1 MNISNS
7 TENESNKKIDP
18 IDMVVG
24 ERLMKRRRLMGYSQS
39 EVAEA
44 TGVTI
49 QQIQKYEKAVN
60 RISSSRLYKLARLL
74 KVPVSY
80 FFTTIDSLQ
89 DENTAFFA
97 EDSAQV
103 YGEDIDAKIE
113 SEENAS
119 DREIIY
125 LVRAYNNIANQNV
138 RKHILELTKSIA
150 SS

>member
-1 MNISNS
+1 MSQS
-7 TENESNKKIDP
+7 QENDSNKKVDP
-18 IDMVVG
+18 IDIVVG

-80 FFTTIDSLQ
+80 FFTTIDSIQ

-97 EDSAQV
+97 EDTTEI
-103 YGEDIDAKIE
+103 YGEDIQDGNE
-113 SEENAS
+113 SEENAT

-125 LVRAYNNIANQNV
+125 LVRAYNNISNQNV